1 MVIVKITF
9 TEKWRLIYM
18 KEAEIEMNRIAD
30 DTIEKMQGMSL
41 KDMEKLILK
50 LPDRVAKLILI
61 KIIRKSE

>member
-1 MVIVKITF
+1 
-9 TEKWRLIYM
+9 M